1 MQKIILFDPLT
12 ADDVKS
18 RIETISRENNYLN
31 AIILTTARMNGAP
44 PTAGVGLNADGTG
57 VVINFPDVAEEA
69 VETEPSASDIPQPPK
84 APKVRNT

>member
-18 RIETISRENNYLN
+18 RIDTINRENNYLN

-69 VETEPSASDIPQPPK
+69 VETAETEPAESRKKRGRDSDG
-84 APKVRNT
+84 N